1 MHGRPRGRA
10 KSDEKP
16 KWCRSHLDEK
26 AKMVRRYRTSLG
38 RYRRLMA
45 RDLKFDVTIE
55 KREFDHNL
63 ILHAA
68 RCVAVALA
76 RSLC

>member
-1 MHGRPRGRA
+1 MRRKA
-10 KSDEKP
+10 KMV
-16 KWCRSHLDEK
+16 SHLDEK